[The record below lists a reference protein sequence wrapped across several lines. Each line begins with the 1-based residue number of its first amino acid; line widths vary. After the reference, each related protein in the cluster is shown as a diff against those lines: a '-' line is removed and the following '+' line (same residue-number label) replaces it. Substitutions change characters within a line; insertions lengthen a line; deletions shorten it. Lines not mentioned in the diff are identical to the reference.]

1 MKEFFKSNIGTG
13 AKNFKKI
20 WQVFLILSNSFF
32 FTGGRVKMPLFLSA
46 SWT

>member
-1 MKEFFKSNIGTG
+1 MKEFFKSNVGTG

-20 WQVFLILSNSFF
+20 WHVFFILSNSFF
-32 FTGGRVKMPLFLSA
+32 LLGEGKNAFFLSA